1 MSARRPAVRQSRQRG
16 NVAMLLA
23 IILPLLLGFAAL
35 VIDLG
40 HGWQVR
46 NQQQNAVDSAA
57 LAGVRD
63 LDGTQAQ
70 FNPAIASAVYYAS
83 LNSANSQSVTV
94 PAANVLVGNWDF
106 NARTFTPYGGAM
118 AAYKVNAVQ
127 VTAPSLAVPTWFA
140 PIIGVNSENV
150 QTTAVAVGGSPAQ
163 TCGFPLAVP
172 DCAIIDDNGQ
182 IMCNS
187 TMTFGRAT
195 TDNVGFTLLSP
206 SPPVDTPGI
215 NCEIG
220 CALGAGAGGNGNGG
234 GGGKCSCSSS
244 CNSTAIANGQIYIS
258 NGNNLSQYVIDAIN
272 TAIAA
277 NPNGVFAQVPVL
289 DSHGLTK
296 STCGGFQFNQDQ
308 TVVGYVEMKLVS
320 ASAGPPKTITVS
332 VDCTRTGSQSPNGS
346 GGFFGYKSTN
356 VYLVK

>member
-1 MSARRPAVRQSRQRG
+1 MSARRGAVRASRQRG
-16 NVAMLLA
+16 NVAMMRA
-23 IILPLLLGFAAL
+23 FVLPMLLGFAAL

-46 NQQQNAVDSAA
+46 GQQQNAVDSAA

-63 LDGTQAQ
+63 LDGTSAQ
-70 FNPAIASAVYYAS
+70 FAPAVASAVYYAG
-83 LNSANSQSVTV
+83 LNSADYKAVAV
-94 PAANVLVGNWDF
+94 PAGNVVLGNWNF
-106 NARTFTPYGGAM
+106 NTRSFTAYSGTM
-118 AAYKVNAVQ
+118 EAYKVNAVQ
-127 VTAPSLAVPTWFA
+127 VTAPAYSVSTWFA
-140 PIIGVNSENV
+140 PIIGVGSESV
-150 QTTAVAVGGSPAQ
+150 QTKAIAVGGSPSQ

-206 SPPVDTPGI
+206 NPPVDTPGI
-215 NCEIG
+215 ECELG
-220 CALGAGAGGNGNGG
+220 CALVGHSVSKGG
-234 GGGKCSCSSS
+234 GGGKCTCSNS
-244 CNSTAIANGQIYIS
+244 CNSTAISSGQIYIS
-258 NGNNLSQYVIDAIN
+258 NGNNLSDPDI
-272 TAIAA
+272 TAVNQAVAA
-277 NPNGVFAQVPVL
+277 NPNGVYVQVPVL

-296 STCGGFQFNQDQ
+296 STCGSFPFNRDQ
-308 TVVGYVEMKLVS
+308 SIVGYVEMKLVS
-320 ASAGPPKTITVS
+320 ASSGPPKTITVS
-332 VDCTRTGSQSPNGS
+332 VDCSRTGSQSPNGS

>member
-1 MSARRPAVRQSRQRG
+1 MSARGPIVRQRRERG

-23 IILPLLLGFAAL
+23 IILPMLLGFAAL

-63 LDGTQAQ
+63 LDGTPTQ
-70 FNPAIASAVYYAS
+70 FNPAIASAVYYAG

-94 PAANVLVGNWDF
+94 PSSNVVLGNWNF
-106 NARTFTPYGGAM
+106 TTRTFTPFGGTM
-118 AAYKVNAVQ
+118 APYRVNAVQ
-127 VTAPSLAVPTWFA
+127 VNAPSLSMPTWFA
-140 PIIGVNSENV
+140 PIIGVQSESV
-150 QTTAVAVGGSPAQ
+150 QTTAIAVGGSPAQ

-172 DCAIIDDNGQ
+172 DCAIINDNGQ

-195 TDNVGFTLLSP
+195 TDNVGFTLLLP
-206 SPPVDTPGI
+206 NPPVDTPGI

-220 CALGAGAGGNGNGG
+220 CALGGSSGKGG
-234 GGGKCSCSSS
+234 GGNCNCSNS
-244 CNSTAIANGQIYIS
+244 CNATAIANGQIYIS
-258 NGNNLSQYVIDAIN
+258 NGNNLSQYVIDLIN
-272 TAIAA
+272 QTIAA
-277 NPNGVFAQVPVL
+277 NPNGVYAQVPVL
-289 DSHGLTK
+289 DSGGLTT
-296 STCGGFQFNQDQ
+296 STCGSFQFNKDQ

-332 VDCTRTGSQSPNGS
+332 VDCSRTGSQSPNGS